1 MELPESIES
10 LTNTETADR
19 FMPVA
24 VAQQVSVNDII
35 SLIKQKLSFQD
46 YKFFEEGLVF
56 YKKDAFSE
64 KNFLKNLCYLYN
76 DIVTK
81 AVATSNITE
90 DTKSGVTKSV
100 TASINSI
107 MQNIDA
113 ISTLTSTLNK
123 DKNIIDVQ
131 QISYIILGYVIDTIK
146 RANNTKI

>member
-1 MELPESIES
+1 MEIPESIEK
-10 LTNTETADR
+10 LTVDVIADT
-19 FMPVA
+19 FA
-24 VAQQVSVNDII
+24 VTNAPQQVSVNDII

-76 DIVTK
+76 DVVTK
-81 AVATSNITE
+81 AIQSSNISE
-90 DTKSGVTKSV
+90 DTKGGITKSV
-100 TASINSI
+100 TANVNSI
-107 MQNIDA
+107 MQNIDS

-146 RANNTKI
+146 RANNTKF

>member
-1 MELPESIES
+1 MEIPESIEK
-10 LTNTETADR
+10 LTVDVIADT
-19 FMPVA
+19 FA
-24 VAQQVSVNDII
+24 VTNAPQQVSVNDII

-76 DIVTK
+76 DVVTK
-81 AVATSNITE
+81 AIQSSNISE
-90 DTKSGVTKSV
+90 DTKGGITKSV
-100 TASINSI
+100 TANVNSI

-146 RANNTKI
+146 RANNTKF

>member
-1 MELPESIES
+1 MEIPESSEK
-10 LTNTETADR
+10 LTVDVIADT
-19 FMPVA
+19 FA
-24 VAQQVSVNDII
+24 VTNAPQQVSVNDII

-76 DIVTK
+76 DVVTK
-81 AVATSNITE
+81 AIQSSNISE
-90 DTKSGVTKSV
+90 DTKGGITKSV
-100 TASINSI
+100 TANVNSI

-146 RANNTKI
+146 RANNTKF